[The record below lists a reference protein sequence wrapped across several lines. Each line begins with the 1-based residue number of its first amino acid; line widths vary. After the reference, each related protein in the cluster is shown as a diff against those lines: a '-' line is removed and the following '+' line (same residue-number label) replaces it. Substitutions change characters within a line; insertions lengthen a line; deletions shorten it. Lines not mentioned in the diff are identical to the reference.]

1 MRSSLPP
8 SREEMER
15 LARHSD
21 WRPADIHRSLTETVY
36 ADRHLWLQ
44 FAHYLLLGAGVAFLL
59 SGVVFFFAYNWAA
72 LPRLAKLG
80 TAGGLLAVT
89 GLIAILAPLRDGLR
103 RVLLTATVVLIG
115 VLLAVLGQV
124 YQTGANSFQL
134 FLLWSVFAL
143 PWVALIAYPPLWLIL
158 VVLLNTTLIL
168 YTQQVGVAWEVLA
181 TSIVVF
187 VFNLIVW
194 AVVYTLRS
202 HDTAF
207 SWLIKLIAL
216 WTATVATVNT
226 ATGSLGDDL
235 LSLGLALLLATGL
248 YAYWVR
254 LGLAERSV
262 FYLAVVGCSVIFT
275 VLFLFLRA
283 VDGAWGLFVLGFAL
297 VGSISLLVRYLQS
310 LNRSWRA
317 D

>member
-1 MRSSLPP
+1 MSSLPP
-8 SREEMER
+8 TREALER

-21 WRPADIHRSLTETVY
+21 WRPVDIRRSLTTTVY

-80 TAGGLLAVT
+80 TAGGVLTVT
-89 GLIAILAPLRDGLR
+89 GLVAILAPLRDGLR

-124 YQTGANSFQL
+124 YQTGADSFQL

-143 PWVALIAYPPLWLIL
+143 PWVALVAYAPLWLIL
-158 VVLLNTTLIL
+158 VVLLNTTLML
-168 YTQQVGVAWEVLA
+168 YTLQVGVAWELLA
-181 TSIVVF
+181 TGMVVF
-187 VFNLIVW
+187 VFNVILW
-194 AVVYTLRS
+194 AVVYLLRS
-202 HDTAF
+202 ADEGF
-207 SWLIKLIAL
+207 GWLIKLIAL
-216 WTATVATVNT
+216 WTATVATINT
-226 ATGSLGDDL
+226 ATGSLGDNL
-235 LSLGLALLLATGL
+235 PSLTLVLGLAAGL

-254 LGLAERSV
+254 LGLAQRSI
-262 FYLAVVGCSVIFT
+262 FYLAVVGCSAILT
-275 VLFLFLRA
+275 VLFLFLRS
-283 VDGAWGLFVLGFAL
+283 VNGAAGLFILGFAL
-297 VGSISLLVRYLQS
+297 VGAISLLVRYLQS
-310 LNRSWRA
+310 LNRDWRE